1 MEPRTGI
8 AHDFCGRQHAIKAN
22 ALSRDTAP
30 HGSCAT
36 CQLPGCDETV
46 AFDSNSSRVHDYCC
60 RSHAQ
65 QHSNP
70 KFQRNKKRAAP
81 GARSCEL
88 PGCAKE
94 VWFDGHTTHDYCGR
108 DHAMKARDRQLV
120 PPPIEMQGLVERT
133 FEGPG
138 GCWSASLLTNQHP
151 KLAGVKQQFL
161 RAWNHQNLTRPSVA
175 RVYQIR
181 NPPEVYQAYQNY
193 KASVGDAEE
202 RRFHGESALTLLI
215 SQ

>member
-1 MEPRTGI
+1 
-8 AHDFCGRQHAIKAN
+8 
-22 ALSRDTAP
+22 
-30 HGSCAT
+30 
-36 CQLPGCDETV
+36 
-46 AFDSNSSRVHDYCC
+46 
-60 RSHAQ
+60 
-65 QHSNP
+65 
-70 KFQRNKKRAAP
+70 
-81 GARSCEL
+81 
-88 PGCAKE
+88 
-94 VWFDGHTTHDYCGR
+94 
-108 DHAMKARDRQLV
+108 
-120 PPPIEMQGLVERT
+120 MQGLVERT

-138 GCWSASLLTNQHP
+138 GWSASLLTNQHP